1 MAWRHLSGPE
11 LTVRVKAGAAALSA
25 GDPVE
30 ASGDTVVAL
39 TDGGTAIGVM
49 HEDVAANGTGKM
61 DLLVPGS
68 IWEVGVSSQTL
79 NRFAWVY
86 AAGSGNVDAGSA
98 GNVAIG
104 KIVNSAVVSADTTA
118 QVYIVGGS
126 YAHA

>member
-11 LTVRVKAGAAALSA
+11 LTVRVKAGGAALSA

-39 TDGGTAIGVM
+39 TDGGTAVGVM

-61 DLLVPGS
+61 DLLLPGS

-79 NRFAWVY
+79 DRFAWVY
-86 AAGSGNVDAGSA
+86 AAGSGNVDAGA
-98 GNVAIG
+98 TGNIAVG
-104 KIVNSAVVSADTTA
+104 KVVNSPVTTADTTA
-118 QVYIVGGS
+118 QIYIVGGS
-126 YAHA
+126 FAHA